1 MGGEGGVGGME
12 KLEKTAERE
21 KERKIERERERERRS
36 GHNSGS
42 RTLEGGHLSYIN
54 GGIFQRSSSQY
65 I

>member
-1 MGGEGGVGGME
+1 ME

-21 KERKIERERERERRS
+21 KERKIDRERERERRS